1 MRDNIRRPLA
11 GRRLASGLCQAGIRE
26 ARKAG
31 NLPPCRAT
39 DSDPA
44 RQGVEAIAELL
55 TSRGNRVPP
64 HTHDSNPQDP
74 NFAMLKPNILPVLG
88 SEPLPTPK
96 ASAGTTS
103 DQALHRNK
111 IAYRAIP
118 DPQPINPKTITLQ
131 PRRLCHR
138 TAAGLTKVREVRTV
152 CPAEPGDRE
161 FGTAVAAFVTAG
173 VVREVEKS
181 RANSAAINPPHRQ
194 NTGRVASSGEG
205 I

>member
-31 NLPPCRAT
+31 NLSPCRAT
-39 DSDPA
+39 HSDPA

-55 TSRGNRVPP
+55 TSRRDRVPP
-64 HTHDSNPQDP
+64 HTHDSSPQDP

-103 DQALHRNK
+103 DLALHRNK
-111 IAYRAIP
+111 IAHGLFLIRNQSTRKRSPCSLEDCATELP
-118 DPQPINPKTITLQ
+118 LGSQRCERFVLSAQPSQQIGNLEQ
-131 PRRLCHR
+131 R
-138 TAAGLTKVREVRTV
+138 
-152 CPAEPGDRE
+152 
-161 FGTAVAAFVTAG
+161 
-173 VVREVEKS
+173 
-181 RANSAAINPPHRQ
+181 
-194 NTGRVASSGEG
+194 
-205 I
+205 